1 MSPRVGM
8 VYLSRIP
15 NLQQKTLEVDTR
27 MLHEL
32 LTYLDA
38 KLSH

>member
-8 VYLSRIP
+8 YTFQQIP
-15 NLQQKTLEVDTR
+15 NLQQKTLEVDTC